1 MEFNSQLKHFYTVM
15 KQCTKMYDRNKIFY
29 YILQYGL
36 KTLPKKKK
44 KKKKK

>member
-1 MEFNSQLKHFYTVM
+1 
-15 KQCTKMYDRNKIFY
+15 MYDRNKIFY

-44 KKKKK
+44 RKKRSSIFLFLYFTEDLHTREQNL